1 MKDISQV
8 AAQTIEGLSMDRV
21 MEGWEDYI
29 DFVER
34 PHEKFGGLPVCP
46 FAKQSRLK
54 GEYEFRVLELNRDAV
69 LALAPL
75 FDDTRLHLIICV
87 DPQEGRLTATG
98 ARELV
103 RELNATL
110 LDMNLMATS
119 THPDDDFNIEGLYT
133 RRTPHPAISL
143 MRFDI
148 GERAYKSLLK
158 SRYYDK
164 WTDRDFLVGFP
175 GLEHLP

>member
-1 MKDISQV
+1 
-8 AAQTIEGLSMDRV
+8 MDRV
-21 MEGWEDYI
+21 MEGWEDYT

-46 FAKQSRLK
+46 FAKQSRVR
-54 GEYEFRVLELNRDAV
+54 GEYQFRVMELTRDAV
-69 LALAPL
+69 LAIAPL

-87 DPQEGRLTATG
+87 DPSEGRVTATE

-119 THPDDDFNIEGLYT
+119 THPDDDFNIDGLYT
-133 RRTPHPAISL
+133 RRTPHPAISP
-143 MRFDI
+143 MRFDV
-148 GERAYKSLLK
+148 GDRAYKSLMK
-158 SRYYDK
+158 SHYYDK
-164 WTDRDFLVGFP
+164 WKERDFIVGFP

>member
-1 MKDISQV
+1 MTHIPRKSRV
-8 AAQTIEGLSMDRV
+8 ACAAGTT

-46 FAKQSRLK
+46 FAKQARLR
-54 GEYEFRVLELNRDAV
+54 GEYEFRVLELTTDAV
-69 LALAPL
+69 LAMASL
-75 FDDTRLHLIICV
+75 FDDTKRHLIICV
-87 DPQEGRLTATG
+87 DPRVDGVTATE

-103 RELNATL
+103 AKLNATL

-119 THPDDDFNIEGLYT
+119 THPDDDFNIEGLCT

-143 MRFDI
+143 MRFDV
-148 GERAYKSLLK
+148 GDRAYKSLMK
-158 SRYYDK
+158 SHYYDK
-164 WTDRDFLVGFP
+164 WKERDFIVGFP

>member
-1 MKDISQV
+1 
-8 AAQTIEGLSMDRV
+8 
-21 MEGWEDYI
+21 
-29 DFVER
+29 
-34 PHEKFGGLPVCP
+34 
-46 FAKQSRLK
+46 
-54 GEYEFRVLELNRDAV
+54 
-69 LALAPL
+69 
-75 FDDTRLHLIICV
+75 
-87 DPQEGRLTATG
+87 
-98 ARELV
+98 
-103 RELNATL
+103 
-110 LDMNLMATS
+110 MATS

-164 WTDRDFLVGFP
+164 WTGVICRRVP